1 MFVQIAIY
9 KILGL
14 SVLVWLGI
22 ITYLLL
28 ISSAII
34 GHFVF
39 KGKMKSGLKVHIMIS
54 SFTVLFATFH
64 AALAILINL

>member
-22 ITYLLL
+22 ITYVLL

-34 GHFVF
+34 GYLFR

-54 SFTVLFATFH
+54 SLTVLFATIH